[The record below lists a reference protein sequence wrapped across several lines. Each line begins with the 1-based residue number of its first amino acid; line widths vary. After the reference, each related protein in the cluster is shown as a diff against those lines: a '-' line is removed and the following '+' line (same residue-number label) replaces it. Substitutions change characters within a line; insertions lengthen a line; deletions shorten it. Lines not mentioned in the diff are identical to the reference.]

1 MPYLASPPAPPPIVK
16 PTCEVDRCSQPSPT
30 VASSPQASDPQASS
44 PNLTRSTPVSAPPR
58 SAAPEVSPSYLTVTE
73 FSQQSGQPRAN
84 LLLDPDLAN
93 ELSDN
98 SFARQ
103 RAAAPLSEPP
113 AAEAKLPSSI
123 PLAFPTE
130 QNSRALQFPVS
141 PEDNLPS
148 HSASPA
154 STAEYSIDTTSSRLT
169 KPAETALLK
178 QLNQSVDLGKF
189 WGEFSGLRF
198 VPRNPGQPPIPAIDP
213 LAQGIASPDEPFA
226 PVQPTLP
233 SGQTPIFIPVQP
245 ISPAAPL
252 TPQAPSTPPPI
263 APQPQTPTSPRPVTP
278 IAPPPGLTLPP
289 GTAGIIEVSADQQ
302 EYDSVRQ
309 VFTAEGRVLM
319 RFQGALLDADR
330 LQVNLSNR
338 LAVAE
343 GSVAL
348 TRGNQVLRG
357 QRFEYNFVQ
366 GDGTIRKAK
375 GEIFLPTTST
385 DFLVP
390 LGNDNSAETIL
401 GRPISDRI
409 SSTQPVQGVTS
420 SGGVSIS
427 VGVGRDVN
435 RIPGAL
441 SQGGTLKRLR
451 FEAEQVDFTAEG
463 WLAKDIQITNDPF
476 SPPELILRAERATF
490 TRLAPL
496 RDELRA
502 TRPRLVFDQRFT
514 LPIPL
519 TRLVFNREPQ
529 PPPIVQF
536 GYDLTDRGGVFVE
549 RTFRVLSSPNVSLTI
564 TPQFLAQRAFTQ
576 GEGLFNAANFG
587 VKASLIA
594 RLNPRSEI
602 RARFNL
608 PTLEASEFSD
618 KLRASVRLRQL
629 VGTHTLSVEYSY
641 RDRLFNGSLGFQTV
655 QTSLGALL
663 ASPRIELGKSG
674 VTLTY
679 QVGYQFINATT
690 DRLDLLKPGRTNDRV
705 NLSRFQATAALS
717 RGFLLWAGKPLPATR
732 DQGLKYTP
740 TPIVPYVSLG
750 VGITGVISA
759 YSRGGTQNNL
769 IASVGLGGQFGHF
782 SRPFLDYT
790 AFNITY
796 SQAIRSGDSPF
807 LFDRIVDNRV
817 LSMALTQQI
826 YGPFRFTIQTALN
839 LDTNSSISTDYI
851 LDYSRR
857 TYGIILRYNPTL
869 RIGSINFRVSDFNWT
884 GGSEPFS
891 GVDVTPVE
899 GGIIRSIDD

>member
-1 MPYLASPPAPPPIVK
+1 MPHLAPSPPPPIVTL
-16 PTCEVDRCSQPSPT
+16 TCEVDRCSSPSPT
-30 VASSPQASDPQASS
+30 VGSS
-44 PNLTRSTPVSAPPR
+44 PNSTRSIPAGTSPR
-58 SAAPEVSPSYLTVTE
+58 STAPEISPSYLTVTE
-73 FSQQSGQPRAN
+73 FSQQSGAPQAT
-84 LLLDPDLAN
+84 LLLAPSPPDDPSPEQPSTRVTPEPQVAPKAEPLN
-93 ELSDN
+93 LVPLT
-98 SFARQ
+98 FPTRT
-103 RAAAPLSEPP
+103 AAP
-113 AAEAKLPSSI
+113 
-123 PLAFPTE
+123 T
-130 QNSRALQFPVS
+130 LQFP
-141 PEDNLPS
+141 
-148 HSASPA
+148 ASPDAEIPSGRTA
-154 STAEYSIDTTSSRLT
+154 STAEYTIDRTSSRLT

-178 QLNQSVDLGKF
+178 QLNQAVSLGKF
-189 WGEFSGLRF
+189 WGDFSGLRF
-198 VPRNPGQPPIPAIDP
+198 IPRNAGQPPIPTIAP
-213 LAQGIASPDEPFA
+213 LAQGIASPDDPLFPA
-226 PVQPTLP
+226 QQPLP
-233 SGQTPIFIPVQP
+233 NGQGPIFIPVQP

-252 TPQAPSTPPPI
+252 TPQAPSTPPPT
-263 APQPQTPTSPRPVTP
+263 APQTPTPTRPVAP

-289 GTAGIIEVSADQQ
+289 GTAGIIEVSADRQ
-302 EYDSVRQ
+302 EYDSERQ

-343 GSVAL
+343 GNVAL

-375 GEIFLPTTST
+375 GELFLPTSGP
-385 DFLVP
+385 DFLIP
-390 LGNDNSAETIL
+390 LGNDNSAETVL

-409 SSTQPVQGVTS
+409 SSTQPVQRVTS
-420 SGGVSIS
+420 AGGVSVS

-441 SQGGTLKRLR
+441 PQGGTLTRLR
-451 FEAEQVDFTAEG
+451 FEAEQVDFTAETSI
-463 WLAKDIQITNDPF
+463 ARDIQITNDPF
-476 SPPELILRAERATF
+476 SPPELILKADRATF
-490 TRLAPL
+490 TRQAPL

-502 TRPRLVFDQRFT
+502 VRPRLVFDQRFT
-514 LPIPL
+514 LPLPL

-529 PPPIVQF
+529 PPPLVQF
-536 GYDLTDRGGVFVE
+536 GYDFNDRGGVFVE
-549 RTFRVLSSPNVSLTI
+549 RTFKVLSSPSVSLTV

-576 GEGLFNAANFG
+576 GNGLFSPANFG
-587 VKASLIA
+587 VKARLLA
-594 RLNPRSEI
+594 NLNPKTQI
-602 RARFNL
+602 FARFNL
-608 PTLEASEFSD
+608 PTLKASDFGD
-618 KLRASVRLRQL
+618 QLRASVRARQL
-629 VGTHTLSVEYSY
+629 VGTHTLSLEYSY

-663 ASPRIELGKSG
+663 SSPRIALGKTG

-690 DRLDLLKPGRTNDRV
+690 DRVDLLKPGRTNDRV

-717 RGFLLWAGKPLPATR
+717 RGFLLWAGKPLPPTR
-732 DQGLKYTP
+732 EQGLKYTP
-740 TPIVPYVSLG
+740 TPIVPYVSVG

-759 YSRGGTQNNL
+759 YSKGGTQNNL
-769 IASVGLGGQFGHF
+769 IASIGLGGQFGHF

-790 AFNITY
+790 GFNITY

-807 LFDRIVDNRV
+807 LFDRIVDNRI
-817 LSMALTQQI
+817 LSLALTQQI

-839 LDTNSSISTDYI
+839 LDTNNSISTDYI

-869 RIGSINFRVSDFNWT
+869 KIGSINFRVSDFNWT

-899 GGIIRSIDD
+899 GGIIRTIDN